1 MDTDAGASTYRA
13 LERGGEAAGGLLWAP
28 GAHGGPAKACESGQR
43 REWKEQGPCGQSWV
57 GREWKE
63 QGPCGQSWVGPSR
76 VSQGQLPTCCR
87 TRAALVLSPGLE
99 QVKGGA
105 VCAASFGPS
114 SPSVKVLFLHHLLI
128 VGAQALAK
136 PQS

>member
-43 REWKEQGPCGQSWV
+43 
-57 GREWKE
+57 REWKE